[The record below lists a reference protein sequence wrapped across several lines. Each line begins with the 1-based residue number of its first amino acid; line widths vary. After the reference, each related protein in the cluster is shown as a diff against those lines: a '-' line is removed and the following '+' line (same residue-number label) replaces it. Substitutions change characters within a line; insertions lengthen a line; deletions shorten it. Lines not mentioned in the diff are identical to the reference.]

1 MSQTKATRTVT
12 VTNPDGLHIR
22 AASLIAKLT
31 GQLPARVELVKGSQR
46 VDATNVLQIVSL
58 CALEGEQLLLEAIG
72 RDAEA
77 ALEALAE
84 LFENRFGEDKFAE
97 GEPTGQDKDQAGR
110 RSPSDASSSAGH
122 ENTPTIGSDGDPR
135 DR

>member
-12 VTNPDGLHIR
+12 VANPDGLHIR

-31 GQLPARVELVKGSQR
+31 GQVPARVELVKGSQR

-58 CALEGEQLLLEAIG
+58 CALEGEQLLLEATG

-84 LFENRFGEDKFAE
+84 LFENRFDEDKFVA
-97 GEPTGQDKDQAGR
+97 GEPTEQCEDRAGER
-110 RSPSDASSSAGH
+110 GPSDARPSLGH
-122 ENTPTIGSDGDPR
+122 ENAPPNGRDGDPPAR
-135 DR
+135 

>member
-1 MSQTKATRTVT
+1 MCQTKATRTVT

-84 LFENRFGEDKFAE
+84 LFENRFGEGKAAS
-97 GEPTGQDKDQAGR
+97 GEPTEQNKDQAGE
-110 RSPSDASSSAGH
+110 RSPSDACPPAGH
-122 ENTPTIGSDGDPR
+122 EKTPPNVADGDLP